1 MPMKNGVFE
10 SLKNEHKQIFK
21 FKGVN
26 KIMENEKSVYEI
38 LQEQIERQDKIIN
51 KLIKTNVIIVLIL
64 AIVMCVFTISYF
76 WSDYDYQDDTTTIT
90 GDNNNSV
97 KNNDLT
103 SSKMNLK

>member
-1 MPMKNGVFE
+1 
-10 SLKNEHKQIFK
+10 
-21 FKGVN
+21 
-26 KIMENEKSVYEI
+26 MENEKSVYEI

>member
-1 MPMKNGVFE
+1 MNINRLYKT
-10 SLKNEHKQIFK
+10 
-21 FKGVN
+21 KGVN

-64 AIVMCVFTISYF
+64 AIVMCVFTCSYF

>member
-1 MPMKNGVFE
+1 
-10 SLKNEHKQIFK
+10 
-21 FKGVN
+21 
-26 KIMENEKSVYEI
+26 MENEKSVYEI

-97 KNNDLT
+97 SDTTLENDSEL
-103 SSKMNLK
+103 NID